1 MSFFP
6 VNWGDKPH
14 RDLRIA
20 FPRRTIPCGAGSIM
34 SNSSASEV
42 SLPRGRL
49 PQVGGWGEPADSP
62 EFEPSS
68 PLSEAGAGMLER
80 ASQEILG
87 HEESTDDADQDH
99 SVLASSYDLSQASEV
114 GSISQ
119 PEDADSDGRGSA
131 LSNYTEFIFDELE
144 RHREMLANMKRELYS
159 YKTLVRDQQLRIQDL
174 EHENQNHEERI
185 KLLEIQGNKLRCG
198 LGDMV
203 CKSKQLHKKDKMNQ
217 NAQKREFASLARIGE
232 EALE

>member
-1 MSFFP
+1 
-6 VNWGDKPH
+6 
-14 RDLRIA
+14 
-20 FPRRTIPCGAGSIM
+20 M

-49 PQVGGWGEPADSP
+49 PQVGGWGESADSP
-62 EFEPSS
+62 EFETPSPS
-68 PLSEAGAGMLER
+68 SEAGTGMLEQ
-80 ASQEILG
+80 ASQEILSDEG
-87 HEESTDDADQDH
+87 SIDDADQDH

-119 PEDADSDGRGSA
+119 PEDAYSDCRGSA
-131 LSNYTEFIFDELE
+131 LSNYTDVIFDELE
-144 RHREMLANMKRELYS
+144 RHREMLANRERELDS
-159 YKTLVRDQQLRIQDL
+159 YKTLVRDQRLRIQDL

-185 KLLEIQGNKLRCG
+185 RFLEIQGHKLRCG

-203 CKSKQLHKKDKMNQ
+203 HKSKELHKKDKMNQ